1 MDIERVA
8 LLGTGIMGAPMARNI
23 AAAGFKVA
31 VWNRSP
37 EKAEALGDV
46 ARVAKSIADAL
57 ADADAVITM
66 VADGGAVTDLYFGA
80 GGAADAARPGT
91 LFIDMSSIVP
101 AVARDHAE
109 RLGQMGH
116 AHIDAPVSGGE
127 AGAIAASLVIMAGGE
142 ESDFERAKPVFEAM
156 GRLTRVGGHG
166 AGQAAKL
173 VNQAIVGVTIG
184 AVSEGLLL
192 AERTG
197 CDPAAVREALMGG
210 FATSR
215 ILELHGQRMLDRNWT
230 PGGAV
235 RMQLKDLENAVAAA
249 EEAGLALPLTEAAR
263 TAYRDLATRP
273 GGADLDHSAYLV
285 WLEER
290 NGLSGRDETP

>member
-1 MDIERVA
+1 MEIARIA
-8 LLGTGIMGAPMARNI
+8 FLGTGIMGAPMARNI
-23 AAAGFKVA
+23 AAAGFDVA
-31 VWNRSP
+31 VWNRTGG
-37 EKAEALGDV
+37 KAEALADV
-46 ARVAKSIADAL
+46 VRVATGVADAV

-66 VADGGAVTDLYFGA
+66 VADGGAVTDLYFGT
-80 GGAADAARPGT
+80 GGAAEAARRGA
-91 LFIDMSSIVP
+91 LFIDMSSIAP
-101 AVARDHAE
+101 EIARDHAA
-109 RLGQMGH
+109 RLGEAGH

-127 AGAIAASLVIMAGGE
+127 AGAIAASLVIMAGAE
-142 ESDFERAKPVFEAM
+142 EADFARARPLFESM
-156 GRLTRVGGHG
+156 GRPTFVGGHG

-192 AERTG
+192 AEKTG
-197 CDPAAVREALMGG
+197 CDPVAVRETLMGG

-249 EEAGLALPLTEAAR
+249 EAAGLTLPLTEAAR
-263 TAYRDLATRP
+263 TAYRELATRP
-273 GGADLDHSAYLV
+273 GGAELDHSAYLV

-290 NGLSGRDETP
+290 NGLFR